1 MLKLNFSFQALQKEA
16 EIAAEDDQV
25 FLLKMQTQL
34 NQQAQAAGNVSL
46 NMILF
51 NFQSLNDEILQTCNE
66 SFYLI
71 NFNHLILS
79 NYIS

>member
-16 EIAAEDDQV
+16 EISAEDDQV

-46 NMILF
+46 NMILL
-51 NFQSLNDEILQTCNE
+51 NFS
-66 SFYLI
+66 S
-71 NFNHLILS
+71 
-79 NYIS
+79 